1 MEVKAKSGERKLLL
15 ELKGEL
21 DHHGAKDVM
30 LRLERELDM
39 ALPLQLVLD
48 FGGVRF
54 MDSSGLA
61 VVLRAQRR
69 MAALGGSVAVQRV
82 PPQPRR
88 VFDAAGISRLVAI
101 RSSEKEEG
109 EK

>member
-48 FGGVRF
+48 FGGVSF

>member
-1 MEVKAKSGERKLLL
+1 MEVKARSGERRLLL

-30 LRLERELDM
+30 LRLERELDV

-48 FGGVRF
+48 FGGVSF
-54 MDSSGLA
+54 MDSSGIA

-69 MAALGGSVAVQRV
+69 MAALGGSVTVQRV
-82 PPQPRR
+82 GAQAKK
-88 VFDAAGISRLVAI
+88 VFDAAGVSRLVAF
-101 RSSEKEEG
+101 RREG